1 MNKQIDVFKQTISV
15 PGIARILLFRSARE
29 ANASFSIFD
38 NKNKDLYHTI
48 KKNIV
53 GGPSIIFH
61 RHQKAGKSK
70 IRNEKT
76 CQKIV
81 GYDCNALYLWALA
94 QAMPVGPFVRRLRKN
109 EFKAEK
115 SEYYTMSYHW
125 LNYTSKTQNLKI
137 DHHLN
142 SGKETRILSFPVDG
156 FDSTS
161 QTMVAITMDTYVDM
175 TQIPAK

>member
-1 MNKQIDVFKQTISV
+1 MTGHEKYIQLHEIWRENNMTTFRDWVIYYNNLDVEPFVEALEKMRRFYMNKQIDVFKQTISV

-70 IRNEKT
+70 IR
-76 CQKIV
+76 
-81 GYDCNALYLWALA
+81 
-94 QAMPVGPFVRRLRKN
+94 KN
-109 EFKAEK
+109 LPK
-115 SEYYTMSYHW
+115 
-125 LNYTSKTQNLKI
+125 NC
-137 DHHLN
+137 
-142 SGKETRILSFPVDG
+142 RV
-156 FDSTS
+156 
-161 QTMVAITMDTYVDM
+161 
-175 TQIPAK
+175 